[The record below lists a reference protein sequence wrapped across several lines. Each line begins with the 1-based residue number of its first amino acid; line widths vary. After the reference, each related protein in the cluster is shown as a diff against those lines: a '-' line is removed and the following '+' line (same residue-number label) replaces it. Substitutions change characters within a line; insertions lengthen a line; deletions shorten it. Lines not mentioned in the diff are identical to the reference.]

1 MSSIR
6 LLISP
11 DRRRV
16 AVLTRCD
23 APFPV
28 VREWMVVD
36 VAEDC
41 IDEPLMETPPR
52 FVYEGDEN
60 DELPGWRLHVVGA
73 DDELPLS

>member
-1 MSSIR
+1 MRRIE

-11 DRRRV
+11 DRRRI

-23 APFPV
+23 SPVPV
-28 VREWMVVD
+28 VREWLVVD

-52 FVYEGDEN
+52 FVYEGDE
-60 DELPGWRLHVVGA
+60 DDDLPGWRPYSVGA
-73 DDELPLS
+73 AGELPLS